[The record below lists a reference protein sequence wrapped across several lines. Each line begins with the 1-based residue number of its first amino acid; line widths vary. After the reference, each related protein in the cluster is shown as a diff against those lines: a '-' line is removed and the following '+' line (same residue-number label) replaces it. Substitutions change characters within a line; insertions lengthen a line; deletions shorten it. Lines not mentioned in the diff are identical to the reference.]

1 MGIRDFINSKLNTIK
16 KGDYKYTRY
25 SDGWHVSVLDT
36 TKTSYGPIE
45 SEIGGMPIVSL
56 YRTFEGCKNLTTA
69 PEIPNGVTNMGRTFY
84 GCTSLT
90 TAPVIPNSVTDM
102 HITFSCC
109 TSLTDASKITIPQTV
124 EDISFAFAHCVN
136 LINAPNILNPKNIK
150 FEPIYY
156 DMELVGY
163 VNAFYNCPSLILTD
177 NQKEYYVYYEHH
189 RSQLKSIADQ
199 ILSGDEKLKTDF
211 TTDTD
216 EKGHNG
222 HDEH

>member
-16 KGDYKYTRY
+16 KGDYKYTRCG
-25 SDGWHVSVLDT
+25 DGWRVSVLDT

-45 SEIGGMPIVSL
+45 NEIGGMPIVSL
-56 YRTFEGCKNLTTA
+56 SHTFEGCKNLTTA
-69 PEIPNGVTNMGRTFY
+69 PEIPNGVTNMFG
-84 GCTSLT
+84 
-90 TAPVIPNSVTDM
+90 
-102 HITFSCC
+102 TFSRC

-150 FEPIYY
+150 FEPVYY

-189 RSQLKSIADQ
+189 HSQLKSIADQ
-199 ILSGDEKLKTDF
+199 ILSGDKKLKTDF